1 MNSNKEAQSVAECQP
16 YLTPGEFLDG
26 LRSVADSRRRFNLFF
41 YDDADPDCGSR
52 PKKNSGDEFFE
63 EWERR
68 EDEVEAMARQHA
80 GRLAQTRAVGI
91 VLPMDELACAHEL
104 DDLDCRIVGAL
115 LVHCTALNAD
125 GGWRGLTCGRIA
137 RTAADWDGSVAQSCL
152 PRLLPDG
159 RLAKSGIVVFR
170 RNGPAVGGW
179 MVGLADEVLLRLVG
193 SVAQL
198 ADSHTPIVALPGD
211 IIGYLASA
219 GVELTS
225 ETAATIKAVWG
236 RIAHGDI
243 IGEKWGF
250 GKLANLPS
258 GLCVLFHGPSG
269 TGKTLAAK
277 HIGMALGRV
286 VRIISATDVMDK
298 YVGETQRN
306 LRDIFQEAERD
317 GDILLFDEADALF
330 GRRGDV
336 SRASERLFNAEINS
350 ALIDLERFSGICFM
364 TTNHPDL
371 LDPAVLRRIRHKVF
385 FGQPDAQVR
394 AEIWRK
400 HLPKEAPLAPDVDLG
415 RLAQEFKLTGGQIA
429 NAVMSAASLAASR
442 LQEDTDPGQIM
453 MADFEAAA
461 QREQNGYAEEGSNG
475 RLGF

>member
-1 MNSNKEAQSVAECQP
+1 MNDNKEAHSATECQL

-41 YDDADPDCGSR
+41 FDDADPDCGSK

-80 GRLAQTRAVGI
+80 GRLAQTRTAGI
-91 VLPMDELACAHEL
+91 VLPLDELACAHEL
-104 DDLDCRIVGAL
+104 DDLDRRIVEAV
-115 LVHCTALNAD
+115 LVHCTALTAD
-125 GGWRGLTCGRIA
+125 GGWRGLTCGQVA
-137 RTAADWDGSVAQSCL
+137 RSAADWDGSVAQSCL

-170 RNGPAVGGW
+170 RNGPAVGSW
-179 MVGLADEVLLRLVG
+179 MVGLAEDMLLQLVG
-193 SVAQL
+193 SASQPT
-198 ADSHTPIVALPGD
+198 DSHVPTAALPGD
-211 IIGYLASA
+211 ILGYLASA

-225 ETAATIKAVWG
+225 ETAAAIKTMWG
-236 RIAHGDI
+236 RIAHRDI

-258 GLCVLFHGPSG
+258 GLCALFHGPSG

-298 YVGETQRN
+298 YVGETQKN
-306 LRDIFQEAERD
+306 LRHVFQEAEHD
-317 GDILLFDEADALF
+317 GDVLLFDEADALF

-336 SRASERLFNAEINS
+336 SRANERLFNAEINS
-350 ALIDLERFSGICFM
+350 ALIDLERFSGICFL
-364 TTNHPDL
+364 TTNHTDL
-371 LDPAVLRRIRHKVF
+371 LDPAVLRRIRNKVF
-385 FGQPDAQVR
+385 FGAPDAQVR
-394 AEIWRK
+394 ARIWRC
-400 HLPKEAPLAPDVDLG
+400 HIPSQTPLTADVDFDRLG
-415 RLAQEFKLTGGQIA
+415 QEYELTGGQIA
-429 NAVMSAASLAASR
+429 NAALAAASAAAAR
-442 LQEDTDPGQIM
+442 LGDRVVEAAVS
-453 MADFEAAA
+453 MADLEAAA
-461 QREQNGYAEEGSNG
+461 ECEQDADPSQT
-475 RLGF
+475 LKSIGF